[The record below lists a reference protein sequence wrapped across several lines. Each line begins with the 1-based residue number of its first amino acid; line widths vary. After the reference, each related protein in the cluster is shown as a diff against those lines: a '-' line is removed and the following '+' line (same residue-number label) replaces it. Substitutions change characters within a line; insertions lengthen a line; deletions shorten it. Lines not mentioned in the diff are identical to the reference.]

1 MLEILGYEFM
11 QRAVLSGVMVGIL
24 CSLVSF
30 FVVLKRLSFIGV
42 GISHSA
48 FGGVAIGYFLGYPPI
63 YAAGI
68 FSVLVAWCIG
78 FVSKKGDIHE
88 ETAIGIFFS
97 TAMAL
102 GIALISFAEG
112 YYVDLFGFLFGNI
125 LAVTTDELKIFAAV
139 GVLVV
144 VFISLFFKELLFIC
158 FDEEAAEATGINVT
172 PIYYALLTA
181 IALTIVVSVK
191 TVGIVLASALLVIP
205 AATGYQ
211 LSSNYR
217 VMLAVAVGS
226 GCVSTLGGLWLSFR
240 YDIASGATV
249 VLLAALLFLLSF
261 LFRRY
266 A

>member
-1 MLEILGYEFM
+1 MFEMLGYDFM
-11 QRAVLSGVMVGIL
+11 QRAVLSGIMVGIL

-78 FVSKKGDIHE
+78 FVSRKGNIHE

-102 GIALISFAEG
+102 GIGLISFTEG

-125 LAVTTDELKIFAAV
+125 LAVTEGELKMFAVV
-139 GVLVV
+139 GTLVV
-144 VFISLFFKELLFIC
+144 VFIVLFFKELLFIS
-158 FDEEAAEATGINVT
+158 FDEEAAEATGINSSL
-172 PIYYALLTA
+172 IYYALLTA
-181 IALTIVVSVK
+181 ISLTIVISVK
-191 TVGIVLASALLVIP
+191 IVGIVLASALLVIP
-205 AATGYQ
+205 AAIGYQ

-217 VMLAVAVGS
+217 VMLAVAICS
-226 GCVSTLGGLWLSFR
+226 GCISTLGGLWLSFQ
-240 YDIASGATV
+240 YDIASGATI
-249 VLLAALLFLLSF
+249 VLLAALLFFLSF
-261 LFRRY
+261 LFRGY
-266 A
+266 V